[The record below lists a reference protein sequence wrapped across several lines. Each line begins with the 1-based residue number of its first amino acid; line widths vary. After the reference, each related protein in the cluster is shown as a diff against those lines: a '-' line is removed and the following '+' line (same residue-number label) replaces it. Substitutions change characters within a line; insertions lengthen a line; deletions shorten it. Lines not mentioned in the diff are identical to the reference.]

1 MTIRVVVVDDHYVTR
16 TGTIAIVQ
24 RDPRY
29 EIVGE
34 AEDGARALALC
45 LELHPDLVLLDTRL
59 PKMDGPTVART
70 LQMMASPPRILMLS
84 GYGDAASVCTALDAG
99 ATGYVLKSVGGADL
113 LAAIGRVLQGDQV
126 LLGVDGAASEGP
138 ATLSPQEVIVL
149 GYVAAGMPSKE
160 IAQQVHVSLRTIDT
174 YLARIFRKLDAHNR
188 TEAVARARREGFL
201 SADADQPDSP

>member
-1 MTIRVVVVDDHYVTR
+1 MTIRVVVVDDHFVTR

-34 AEDGARALALC
+34 AEDGARAVSLC
-45 LELHPDLVLLDTRL
+45 LELRPDLVLLDTRL

-84 GYGDAASVCTALDAG
+84 GYGDAASVRTALDAG

-113 LAAIGRVLQGDQV
+113 LAAIECVLRGDQV
-126 LLGVDGAASEGP
+126 LLGVEGAVSEGP
-138 ATLSPQEVIVL
+138 AVLSPQEVIVL
-149 GYVAAGMPSKE
+149 GYVAEGRPSKE

-174 YLARIFRKLDAHNR
+174 YLARIFKKLDARNR
-188 TEAVARARREGFL
+188 TEAVARARRDGLLPGET
-201 SADADQPDSP
+201 D